1 MSILSTVLVACNQQT
16 YTASNVNGEWYLKAI
31 NGNDINTEGLNE
43 TPYISFNA
51 AEKSFTGNTGCNIFF
66 GNSITNEND
75 ANAIRFDGVGSTKVM
90 CMNMEVEDENID
102 FNNLQR
108 EIKKLENENKDE
120 LANSFSEF
128 LEEVAPQYK
137 ENVVSASDFIEKKLK
152 IEKCNRKREIL

>member
-1 MSILSTVLVACNQQT
+1 MKKIILLMSILSTVLVACNQQT

-90 CMNMEVEDENID
+90 CMNMEVEDGI
-102 FNNLQR
+102 FSA
-108 EIKKLENENKDE
+108 
-120 LANSFSEF
+120 LA
-128 LEEVAPQYK
+128 EVAAISYNDKQL
-137 ENVVSASDFIEKKLK
+137 ELK
-152 IEKCNRKREIL
+152 DANNNTLLLFEAK